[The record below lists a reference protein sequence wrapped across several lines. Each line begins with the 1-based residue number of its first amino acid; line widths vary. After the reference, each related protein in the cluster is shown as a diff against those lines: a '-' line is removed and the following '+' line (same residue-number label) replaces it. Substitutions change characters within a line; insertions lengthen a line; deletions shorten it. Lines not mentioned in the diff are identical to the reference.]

1 MWCIAKI
8 TDEYIERM
16 FDITR
21 LYKKPYDPKNP
32 VICFDEKNKQLLG
45 SSLQPIPI
53 KPGRIKRVDYRYKRN
68 GTAHIFVTVEP
79 KGEFRTIKVT
89 KRRTKTDFAK
99 EIKRIIKLFK
109 YKNAK
114 KIHIVL
120 DNLNTHFEKSFYET
134 FSKIEAKNILK
145 RIKFH
150 YTPKHAS
157 WLNMAEIEI
166 NVLSS
171 QCLNQK
177 ILELKEM
184 RKHIAAWLKHRNKM
198 KAGIN
203 WKFTKEQAEIKF
215 KLNHKT
221 QKLNE

>member
-120 DNLNTHFEKSFYET
+120 DNLNTHFEKSLYEA
-134 FSKIEAKNILK
+134 FSKMEAETILK
-145 RIKFH
+145 RIEFH
-150 YTPKHAS
+150 HTPKHAS
-157 WLNMAEIEI
+157 WLNMAEIE
-166 NVLSS
+166 LSILGR
-171 QCLNQK
+171 QCVNKRIPSKIMLARNISAWQK
-177 ILELKEM
+177 T
-184 RKHIAAWLKHRNKM
+184 RNEKQT
-198 KAGIN
+198 KIN
-203 WKFTKEQAEIKF
+203 WKFTKEDARNVF
-215 KLNHKT
+215 KYDRQN
-221 QKLNE
+221 QVN